1 MKRLPALFLVLA
13 MVAVPSI
20 AQKVT
25 IDYAHDF
32 DFDPVKTFAY
42 IAPTDSGARDQL
54 SDNRLRSAIIK
65 ELKEGG
71 LRQVEADAD
80 LYVTYHVTTQDN
92 TVFNTTSFGYGGYG
106 GGWGGYG
113 RRGYGGYHGGIGSTS
128 TTASTY
134 TEGTLIIDAYEPS
147 EKKLVWRGTATV
159 TVKDKPEKQSKQI
172 DSILAKMGKK
182 WDKILANQ
190 GK

>member
-92 TVFNTTSFGYGGYG
+92 TVF
-106 GGWGGYG
+106 
-113 RRGYGGYHGGIGSTS
+113 S
-128 TTASTY
+128 TTQLRIRWIRWRLGRLRSPWIRR
-134 TEGTLIIDAYEPS
+134 LPWWHWQYEHDR
-147 EKKLVWRGTATV
+147 LDLHRRHL
-159 TVKDKPEKQSKQI
+159 DHRC
-172 DSILAKMGKK
+172 L
-182 WDKILANQ
+182 
-190 GK
+190 